1 MDTVPYSRR
10 ANIRKEENLHQN
22 WQVNFDERLID
33 GCVIDHYLA
42 PGVANSPEDSPENME
57 AKSTRIE
64 NLLGTRLFQAV
75 GPVLLI
81 SMGYIDP
88 GKWAAVIEGG
98 ASFGFDLVLL
108 LLVINCA
115 AILCHYLAAHIGVVT
130 GKNLAQI
137 YNQEYDKS
145 ICLFF
150 GVQAEISMVIS
161 DLTMVLGIAHGLN
174 LLLGVEFRTSILL
187 TAFDFILFPV
197 FTSLL
202 ARCKTETYFIGTAGF
217 VLLFYVF
224 GVLMSQSE
232 VPIVM
237 NGMLTRFS
245 GESAFVL
252 MSLLGANVMPHNF
265 YLYSSLVQKW
275 QGPPNMSKSA
285 FCHDHFVS
293 ILCIFSGIYLAN
305 YVLMSSAAS
314 FFYSADLVVLTF
326 HDALLLM
333 DQVLKSPAAH
343 IAFFLL
349 LFISSVLTGLTW
361 SLGGQ
366 VVLLEFF
373 RLDTPLWLHRTTIRL
388 LSLVSA
394 LYCAGNSGAEGI
406 YQLLIFSQVVLAML
420 LPSSVIPLF
429 RVASSSSIMGSL
441 KISSFLEFLT
451 LSIFMGMLG
460 LKLILVVEILFG
472 SSDWVGTFRWN
483 AGSSMTLP
491 FVILLFTASVSLAFL
506 VGLAITPLK
515 SEGAK
520 LEDEQMGNWEPSAK
534 GEGNAT
540 LGVKFTPE
548 ELDTEDVVI
557 DKAIGSQSDNST
569 FDFNSSDTVA
579 NSSDLEPQSIASEG
593 ICATNQTFPT
603 CHLENLQPAMEFT
616 GVEIAD
622 KGFLD
627 AGYLEEATSE
637 MNELIDPVPTTEDV
651 TSKMNEPLHLVQ
663 TTQTSEGCLQVEE
676 GCLLVEKDGDEQNNL
691 EGPGSISSV
700 SEKCEESI
708 VVGSLSRLSGLGRG
722 ARRQLASILDEFWEQ
737 LFDLHGQAS
746 QKAKSKKLDILFRQN
761 PNPAAPVN
769 VGSTGLG
776 ASMFVPS
783 VAERE
788 SEFLANPNSYDLP
801 SQHRTLGSLTSSNG
815 IQSRSPLL
823 YTKMQLADAFPQSA
837 SLNVIDYG
845 EKRYSSLHVP
855 PSSAGLGR
863 LSYQQSTEDDY
874 RVASCYAQIRAEMES
889 PNSLNGHLDSPIS
902 HSSSLGP
909 PNYMDQ
915 LNHALS
921 QKPLNRFTSVH
932 ATSMQNPAVSQNN
945 GLNAEQSY
953 YDGPYS
959 SGFVQDV
966 GSLAFTKKY
975 HSLPRN
981 SGLAFPRQ
989 GAYGTEKSLY
999 GLYSDPGFSF
1009 SRAII
1014 EGSLVVKSEA
1024 TSPWSPHPF
1033 EQAFG
1038 GITGIPQKVGNGNS
1052 VTQKTNSHSE
1062 LEALLLQ
1069 LFRSS
1074 MTRLLKLEGSEWLF
1088 SLNGGIDEDLI
1099 DLVAARE
1106 RFHSEAEAEAGE
1118 VTHRKETSESPRQ
1131 YLSSDRKFG
1140 SGLKNDE
1147 MSFIEDLLSTVPNC
1161 GDGCIWKKDLIVSF
1175 GVWCIRR
1182 ILELA
1187 LVESRPELWGKYTYV
1202 LNRLQG
1208 ILEPA
1213 FSKPRTLMPPCS
1225 CLQIPV
1231 TQAKRLSSPVEGGKV
1246 LPPAAKSGTAK
1257 CTTASA
1263 VIDIIKD
1270 VEIAVSSRKGR
1281 SGTGAGD
1288 VAFPIGKENLTSVLK
1303 RYKRRLSNKM
1313 FPIHEGGGRFGVC

>member
-1 MDTVPYSRR
+1 
-10 ANIRKEENLHQN
+10 
-22 WQVNFDERLID
+22 
-33 GCVIDHYLA
+33 
-42 PGVANSPEDSPENME
+42 ME
-57 AKSTRIE
+57 AKNTRIE

-81 SMGYIDP
+81 SLGYIDP

-98 ASFGFDLVLL
+98 ASFGFDLVML

-161 DLTMVLGIAHGLN
+161 DLTMILGIAHGLN
-174 LLLGVEFRTSILL
+174 LLLGVDFRTSILL
-187 TAFDFILFPV
+187 TAVDVVLFPV
-197 FTSLL
+197 FTTLL
-202 ARCKTETYFIGTAGF
+202 ARRKTETYFVGTAGF

-265 YLYSSLVQKW
+265 YLYSSLVQQWK
-275 QGPPNMSKSA
+275 GPPNMSKSA
-285 FCHDHFVS
+285 LCHDHFVS

-326 HDALLLM
+326 HDALLLV

-343 IAFFLL
+343 VAFFLL

-394 LYCAGNSGAEGI
+394 LYCAGNSGAEGM

-429 RVASSSSIMGSL
+429 RVASSRSIMGAL

-451 LSIFMGMLG
+451 LSTFMGMLG

-491 FVILLFTASVSLAFL
+491 FVILLFTACVSLAFL

-520 LEDEQMGNWEPSAK
+520 LEDEQTGSWEPSAK
-534 GEGNAT
+534 GEGNAK
-540 LGVKFTPE
+540 LGVKIAQE
-548 ELDTEDVVI
+548 EFDSEDLVIEKATEC
-557 DKAIGSQSDNST
+557 QSDNST
-569 FDFNSSDTVA
+569 FDFNSSETVA
-579 NSSDLEPQSIASEG
+579 YSSDLEPQPIASEG
-593 ICATNQTFPT
+593 ICATNQTFQT
-603 CHLENLQPAMEFT
+603 HLENLQPAVEFT
-616 GVEIAD
+616 GVVNKD
-622 KGFLD
+622 FLD
-627 AGYLEEATSE
+627 AGYLEEAASK
-637 MNELIDPVPTTEDV
+637 MNEFLDPVPTMEDA
-651 TSKMNEPLHLVQ
+651 TSKMNEPFHLVQ

-676 GCLLVEKDGDEQNNL
+676 ERCLQVEKDGDEQNNL
-691 EGPGSISSV
+691 EGPGSISSL
-700 SEKCEESI
+700 SEKCEGGTG
-708 VVGSLSRLSGLGRG
+708 VGSLLRLSGLGRG
-722 ARRQLASILDEFWEQ
+722 ARRQLATILDDFWEQ

-746 QKAKSKKLDILFRQN
+746 PKAKAKKLDILFGQN
-761 PNPAAPVN
+761 PKSTAPLN

-776 ASMFVPS
+776 ASIFVPS
-783 VAERE
+783 IAERG
-788 SEFLANPNSYDLP
+788 SEFLSNPNSHDLP
-801 SQHRTLGSLTSSNG
+801 NQRGTLGSLTSPNG

-823 YTKMQLADAFPQSA
+823 YTKMQLADSFPQNA
-837 SLNVIDYG
+837 SLNVLDYC
-845 EKRYSSLHVP
+845 EKHYSSLHVP
-855 PSSAGLGR
+855 PSSEGLGK

-874 RVASCYAQIRAEMES
+874 QVASYYAQIRAEIEN
-889 PNSLNGHLDSPIS
+889 PNSLNGHLDPPTS

-915 LNHALS
+915 LSHALS
-921 QKPLNRFTSVH
+921 QKPLNRFTSIH
-932 ATSMQNPAVSQNN
+932 TTSMQNPAVSRNN

-959 SGFVQDV
+959 SGFVQDA

-981 SGLAFPRQ
+981 SGLAFSRQ
-989 GAYGTEKSLY
+989 GAYGTEKSSQKDIY
-999 GLYSDPGFSF
+999 RPSLYSDPGFSF
-1009 SRAII
+1009 SRSRI
-1014 EGSLVVKSEA
+1014 EGFESKVRSQLGDLSPKLEVKSL
-1024 TSPWSPHPF
+1024 WSPHPF
-1033 EQAFG
+1033 EQLFG
-1038 GITGIPQKVGNGNS
+1038 GITGIPQSMGNGLGSKSNS
-1052 VTQKTNSHSE
+1052 VTPKTNSHSE
-1062 LEALLLQ
+1062 LEAVLLQ
-1069 LFRSS
+1069 FFRSS
-1074 MTRLLKLEGSEWLF
+1074 MMRLLKLEGSEWLF
-1088 SLNGGIDEDLI
+1088 SLNGGVDECLI

-1106 RFHSEAEAEAGE
+1106 RFQNEAETGEA
-1118 VTHRKETSESPRQ
+1118 THRDEISESPRQ

-1147 MSFIEDLLSTVPNC
+1147 ASFIEDLLSTVPNC
-1161 GDGCIWKKDLIVSF
+1161 GEGCIWKKDLIVSF

-1213 FSKPRTLMPPCS
+1213 FSKPRTLLSPCS

-1231 TQAKRLSSPVEGGKV
+1231 TQAKRLSPPVEGGGV
-1246 LPPAAKSGTAK
+1246 LPPAANSGTGK

-1263 VIDIIKD
+1263 VIDIVKD

-1281 SGTGAGD
+1281 SGTTAGD

-1313 FPIHEGGGRFGVC
+1313 FRTHEGGGHSGVCKP